1 METPNVFI
9 GKTKAPTETEVD
21 AALGSTAALWKQLVD
36 WMAEQGADESEWNS
50 SGAKYGWALR
60 LKVKKRNIVYLSP
73 CAGCFRVAFALGDR
87 AVAAA
92 RKSDLSKS
100 TLKLL
105 DEAPRYP
112 EGTGVRLMV
121 KASKDLAAI
130 KKLAL
135 FKMAN

>member
-1 METPNVFI
+1 MEIVNAFI
-9 GKTKAPTETEVD
+9 GKAAQPTEAEVA

-36 WMAEQGADESEWNS
+36 WLAEQGAGEREWNS
-50 SGAKYGWALR
+50 SGAKNGWSLR
-60 LKVKKRNIVYLSP
+60 LKHKKRNIVYLSP

-92 RKSDLSKS
+92 RKSDLAKS
-100 TLKLL
+100 ALRLI
-105 DEAPRYP
+105 DEAPRYA

-121 KASKDLAAI
+121 KAAKDLGAI

-135 FKMAN
+135 IKMAN

>member
-1 METPNVFI
+1 MERLNAFI
-9 GKTKAPTETEVD
+9 GKTKAPTEAELA

-36 WMAEQGADESEWNS
+36 WMAEQGVGESEWNS
-50 SGAKYGWALR
+50 YSPKAGWALK
-60 LKVKKRNIVYLSP
+60 LKQKKRTIVYLGP
-73 CAGCFRVAFALGDR
+73 CDGCFRVAFILGDR

-100 TLKLL
+100 TLKLI
-105 DEAPRYP
+105 DEAPRYA

-121 KASKDLAAI
+121 KAAKELAAI

-135 FKMAN
+135 IKIAN

>member
-1 METPNVFI
+1 METVNAFI
-9 GKTKAPTETEVD
+9 GKAKAPTGAEVD
-21 AALGSTAALWKQLVD
+21 AALGATAALWKQLVD
-36 WMAEQGADESEWNS
+36 WMAEQGAGESEWNS

-60 LKVKKRNIVYLSP
+60 LKQKKRNIVYLAP
-73 CAGCFRVAFALGDR
+73 CEGCFRVAFVLGEK

-92 RKSDLSKS
+92 RKSDLAKS
-100 TLKLL
+100 TLKII

-121 KASKDLAAI
+121 KAAKDLAAI

-135 FKMAN
+135 IKMAN

>member
-1 METPNVFI
+1 METPNAFI
-9 GKTKAPTETEVD
+9 GKTKAPTEAELA
-21 AALGSTAALWKQLVD
+21 AALGTTAALWKLLVD
-36 WMAEQGADESEWNS
+36 WMAEQGAAVQEWNS
-50 SGAKYGWALR
+50 YSPKAGWALK
-60 LKVKKRNIVYLSP
+60 LKQKKRTIVYLAP
-73 CAGCFRVAFALGDR
+73 CAGHFRIAFILGER

-105 DEAPRYP
+105 DEAPRYA

-121 KASKDLAAI
+121 KAAKELAAI

-135 FKMAN
+135 IKMAN